1 MDPSE
6 SSVEDWDETLLSE
19 KYDAML
25 ETLDLH
31 LEKVDAC
38 LDEHARVKNSN
49 TGQASTGSTVVG
61 KKRARPQ
68 DSFADGVDNYS
79 PFLPKLTAK
88 PNSIIPLAAP
98 TGATAP
104 TEDSTPGCS
113 PATPGRPR
121 APSGLDMHVR
131 GLGVDVESYQEHDY
145 PHPYETEIREYEYTK
160 AQCRRVVPQKYLPFE
175 QSSCVCEKLP
185 SACRSLCERACICAC
200 ASASLCIQAC
210 ACECVIVSRICLTH
224 SVGMY

>member
-6 SSVEDWDETLLSE
+6 SSVEDWEETLLSE

-38 LDEHARVKNSN
+38 LDEHSRAKKSN
-49 TGQASTGSTVVG
+49 ASQASTGTVVG
-61 KKRARPQ
+61 QKRIRPQ
-68 DSFADGVDNYS
+68 DSFAGGVDNYS
-79 PFLPKLTAK
+79 PFVPKLTAK
-88 PNSIIPLAAP
+88 PNSIVPFAAS
-98 TGATAP
+98 TEATSAAS
-104 TEDSTPGCS
+104 ESSTPGCF

-145 PHPYETEIREYEYTK
+145 PHPYEAEIREYEYTK
-160 AQCRRVVPQKYLPFE
+160 AQCQRVVPQKYPPFE
-175 QSSCVCEKLP
+175 QSSCVCVRVSSMCMSE
-185 SACRSLCERACICAC
+185 CID
-200 ASASLCIQAC
+200 
-210 ACECVIVSRICLTH
+210 
-224 SVGMY
+224 